1 MRRATPLAAVL
12 AAAAVAAQTPSQKAG
27 ERTPARHAIV
37 AVSEPGAPRPAEVSV
52 AINPTDLDHVVAV
65 STQRGRAG
73 EPRTVNPSYVS
84 RDGGLIW
91 STSAHPNADQRT
103 QGDDALAFGG
113 DGQLFHTYIAFEG
126 IRVARPQRAVSGIF
140 VSRSRDGIR
149 WDTPVPVVD
158 HVNSV
163 APFEDKP
170 WVAVD
175 SSADSAHR
183 GNVYVAWTR
192 FDVYG
197 SKDPAHLSHI
207 LFARSRDGGRSFAP
221 PLEISD
227 TPGDAQDGDLTVEG
241 AVPAVGPRGEVYV
254 AWAGPKGLSFD
265 RSLDGGFSFGE
276 DRHVA
281 EMPGGWDLPLPGM
294 TRHSGLPVT
303 ATDVSN
309 GKHRGSIYV
318 TWIDERSGPGDT
330 DVWLSASRDGGD
342 TWSAPLRV
350 NDDPPGR
357 PQLFQWSAVDPVDGS
372 LNVVFY
378 DRRGLE
384 GALTGITLARSV
396 DGGRSFVN
404 HRLAQ
409 PPFET
414 SDKVFFG
421 DYIGLDA
428 RGGRVV
434 AVYPVFADAETLA
447 LRAASFR
454 FKPATQE
461 ADAPP
466 VPRRP

>member
-1 MRRATPLAAVL
+1 MRTSLWPIGVLLATPAVFASQRAAERP
-12 AAAAVAAQTPSQKAG
+12 ATATPQ
-27 ERTPARHAIV
+27 EVV

-52 AINPTDLDHVVAV
+52 AINPTDLDHLVAV

-84 RDGGLIW
+84 SDGGLVW
-91 STSAHPNADQRT
+91 KTLPHPNPDRRT

-113 DGQLFHTYIAFEG
+113 DGWLYHSYIAFEG
-126 IRVARPQRAVSGIF
+126 IRVARPTRAVSGIF
-140 VSRSRDGIR
+140 VSRSRDGAA
-149 WDTPVPVVD
+149 WEPPVPVVD
-158 HVNSV
+158 HLNSV

-175 SSADSAHR
+175 RSPESPFR

-197 SKDPAHLSHI
+197 SKDPAHKSHI
-207 LFARSRDGGRSFAP
+207 LFARSRDGGRSFEP

-227 TPGDAQDGDLTVEG
+227 APGDAQDSDGTVEG
-241 AVPAVGPRGEVYV
+241 AVPAVGPKGEVYV
-254 AWAGPKGLSFD
+254 AWAGPNGLVFD

-276 DRHVA
+276 DRKLA

-303 ATDVSN
+303 TVDVSSS
-309 GKHRGSIYV
+309 KDRGSIYV
-318 TWIDERSGPGDT
+318 SWIDERSGPGDT
-330 DVWLSASRDGGD
+330 DVFVSASRDGGLS
-342 TWSAPLRV
+342 WSPPLRV
-350 NDDPPGR
+350 NEDAPGR
-357 PQLFQWSAVDPVDGS
+357 PQLFQASVVDPADGS

-378 DRRGLE
+378 DRRGLP
-384 GALTGITLARSV
+384 GTLTGLTLARSV

-404 HRLAQ
+404 HRVAQ

-414 SDKVFFG
+414 NDKVFFG

-428 RGGRVV
+428 RAGRIV
-434 AVYPVFADAETLA
+434 AVYPVFADPETLT
-447 LRAASFR
+447 LRAVLFR
-454 FKPATQE
+454 FKPGTQE
-461 ADAPP
+461 AHEVRVAK
-466 VPRRP
+466 RP